1 MWARYQKIRG
11 CRDSET
17 NSFGRILRG
26 GDAAGS
32 PNGRNEVVISMVSLL
47 RIVVVVGVLILI
59 GGFVLLATMDL
70 QPPTQ
75 RIEKSI
81 PNDRFQR

>member
-1 MWARYQKIRG
+1 
-11 CRDSET
+11 
-17 NSFGRILRG
+17 
-26 GDAAGS
+26 
-32 PNGRNEVVISMVSLL
+32 MVSLL

>member
-1 MWARYQKIRG
+1 
-11 CRDSET
+11 
-17 NSFGRILRG
+17 
-26 GDAAGS
+26 
-32 PNGRNEVVISMVSLL
+32 MVSLL
-47 RIVVVVGVLILI
+47 RIVIVVGVLILI

>member
-1 MWARYQKIRG
+1 
-11 CRDSET
+11 
-17 NSFGRILRG
+17 
-26 GDAAGS
+26 
-32 PNGRNEVVISMVSLL
+32 MVSLL
-47 RIVVVVGVLILI
+47 RIVVVVGVLLLI
-59 GGFVLLATMDL
+59 GGFVLLGTMDL

>member
-1 MWARYQKIRG
+1 
-11 CRDSET
+11 
-17 NSFGRILRG
+17 
-26 GDAAGS
+26 
-32 PNGRNEVVISMVSLL
+32 MVSLL
-47 RIVVVVGVLILI
+47 RIIVVLGLLILI
-59 GGFVLLATMDL
+59 GGVVLLATMDL

>member
-1 MWARYQKIRG
+1 
-11 CRDSET
+11 
-17 NSFGRILRG
+17 
-26 GDAAGS
+26 
-32 PNGRNEVVISMVSLL
+32 MVSLL
-47 RIVVVVGVLILI
+47 RVVIILGLLIVV

-75 RIEKSI
+75 RIEKTI

>member
-1 MWARYQKIRG
+1 
-11 CRDSET
+11 
-17 NSFGRILRG
+17 
-26 GDAAGS
+26 
-32 PNGRNEVVISMVSLL
+32 MVSLL
-47 RIVVVVGVLILI
+47 RIVIVVGVLILI
-59 GGFVLLATMDL
+59 GGFVLLATTDL